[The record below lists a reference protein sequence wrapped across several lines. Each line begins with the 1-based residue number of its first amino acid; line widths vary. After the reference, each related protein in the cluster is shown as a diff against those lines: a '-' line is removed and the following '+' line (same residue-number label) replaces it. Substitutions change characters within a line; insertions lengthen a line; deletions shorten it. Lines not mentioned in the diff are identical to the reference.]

1 MASTSKNQESQ
12 RREENGVVYYD
23 RGTLTGRD
31 GRRYDRFAIH
41 THFVQRRESQSELV
55 RRYVLPLYKEGD
67 VLAFTAK
74 VMAMCTDNVKTK
86 DEVHPGFWAKLLAPF
101 AGINST
107 GVGMHEPYK
116 LQLVIDICGLPR
128 VLLAAFCSAVT
139 KLFGKKG
146 VFYKVCGHEVDGID
160 GLIDYDISFKEYVDY
175 GILNPENPSGVC
187 DEIYE
192 KTGVKAM
199 IIDASDIDCVILGKC
214 RDVTLTDEQ
223 LCEIVRDNP
232 AGQEGQCTP
241 FILIRKKA

>member
-1 MASTSKNQESQ
+1 MS
-12 RREENGVVYYD
+12 
-23 RGTLTGRD
+23 
-31 GRRYDRFAIH
+31 
-41 THFVQRRESQSELV
+41 
-55 RRYVLPLYKEGD
+55 
-67 VLAFTAK
+67 
-74 VMAMCTDNVKTK
+74 
-86 DEVHPGFWAKLLAPF
+86 
-101 AGINST
+101 
-107 GVGMHEPYK
+107 
-116 LQLVIDICGLPR
+116 CGLPR

-214 RDVTLTDEQ
+214 RNVTLTDEQ

>member
-1 MASTSKNQESQ
+1 MKKQP
-12 RREENGVVYYD
+12 
-23 RGTLTGRD
+23 
-31 GRRYDRFAIH
+31 I
-41 THFVQRRESQSELV
+41 
-55 RRYVLPLYKEGD
+55 
-67 VLAFTAK
+67 
-74 VMAMCTDNVKTK
+74 
-86 DEVHPGFWAKLLAPF
+86 PGSLRLW
-101 AGINST
+101 
-107 GVGMHEPYK
+107 
-116 LQLVIDICGLPR
+116 QLVVFLIAPVLCALVCLCIGRMNVPVRDLVSLLLGREVGAQARAVLWSMRLPR

-214 RDVTLTDEQ
+214 RNVTLTDEQ